1 MEIGG
6 GISGDQLKAWDG
18 EGYRESIGSPPISR
32 QNFKW
37 R

>member
-18 EGYRESIGSPPISR
+18 EGYRESIGSPYQRSI
-32 QNFKW
+32 
-37 R
+37 